1 MSGGAAEGVWGLNGG
16 GQSVGGAAVSNSA
29 RRYIMESNTEPMDQT
44 RAERR
49 IPMLI
54 VFRVGGKSQF
64 CLESAMSEL
73 ARERGPSSSSESN
86 HPFVRARSWQ
96 CKSFSLSST
105 ATTRVSSIIS
115 RREAE
120 FENQFRILMAKRRE
134 GAGGKEGGVF
144 NSFVVVGCRAFLHP
158 SILLC
163 PIDSGHLTLSSLP
176 SPESESRDRPT
187 NDAAAAAAAA
197 GFGTRIDFPPKV
209 IESCAANGRGIAI

>member
-134 GAGGKEGGVF
+134 GAGGTQRGFKSKHASHVAAMPLATSQGRSHASQAGRTGLGVIAGPLRRRP
-144 NSFVVVGCRAFLHP
+144 GC
-158 SILLC
+158 
-163 PIDSGHLTLSSLP
+163 SGCL
-176 SPESESRDRPT
+176 
-187 NDAAAAAAAA
+187 
-197 GFGTRIDFPPKV
+197 
-209 IESCAANGRGIAI
+209 